1 MELKLSTRPEK
12 ATGTK
17 EMWDHA
23 EEALRQA
30 LGDRPYGVKEGDGA
44 FYGPK
49 IDFQVTDVMGR
60 AWQLGTCQLD
70 FNFPERFDLTY
81 TSADDT
87 EERPVMIHRA
97 ITGSIERFLG
107 ILIEN
112 TGGDFPL
119 WLAPEQARVLPVSD
133 RHAVYAEAVRARLR
147 AEGLRVEVDGRSE
160 SVGRRIR
167 DGELAKIPYLLIVGD
182 KEEQAGTASGARPP
196 RRRPRRAP
204 PGRAGGP
211 ARRRSHPRV
220 GRGMRINWVGVR
232 NFVIIAAIAGL
243 VFVSQEGFGA
253 VAVSS
258 ELIIQ
263 VLFVAAL
270 IAFGYNYFRQN
281 ELAWLVLKPW
291 QRYVIIACSIGI
303 AFLLI
308 GGFPLLGDRLTPLG
322 VIALAA
328 VLALIIVWVVRE
340 SRRFR

>member
-1 MELKLSTRPEK
+1 
-12 ATGTK
+12 
-17 EMWDHA
+17 
-23 EEALRQA
+23 
-30 LGDRPYGVKEGDGA
+30 
-44 FYGPK
+44 
-49 IDFQVTDVMGR
+49 
-60 AWQLGTCQLD
+60 
-70 FNFPERFDLTY
+70 
-81 TSADDT
+81 
-87 EERPVMIHRA
+87 
-97 ITGSIERFLG
+97 
-107 ILIEN
+107 
-112 TGGDFPL
+112 
-119 WLAPEQARVLPVSD
+119 
-133 RHAVYAEAVRARLR
+133 
-147 AEGLRVEVDGRSE
+147 
-160 SVGRRIR
+160 
-167 DGELAKIPYLLIVGD
+167 
-182 KEEQAGTASGARPP
+182 
-196 RRRPRRAP
+196 
-204 PGRAGGP
+204 
-211 ARRRSHPRV
+211 
-220 GRGMRINWVGVR
+220 MRINWVGVR

-291 QRYVIIACSIGI
+291 QRYVIIACALGI